1 MHQYMHMMWF
11 CLDDQGILLQ
21 PSDEVCSLNLEYLKN
36 EYRLFFIKKS
46 TDAC

>member
-1 MHQYMHMMWF
+1 MYMVF
-11 CLDDQGILLQ
+11 SILDDQGIPLQ